1 MMKAHQ
7 DFLLIRTSTLE
18 EKSYSVKGNKPKQ
31 PKTTKTNK
39 EINKQIFSK
48 CN

>member
-18 EKSYSVKGNKPKQ
+18 EKSYNVKGNKPKQ
-31 PKTTKTNK
+31 PKNNQ
-39 EINKQIFSK
+39 NKQGNKQTNIFK
-48 CN
+48 M